1 MSSELK
7 NIKLIKKIASGAF
20 GDIYLAHD
28 VNEKIPVA
36 VKVERRGHQAQI
48 KHEYSV
54 YSRLNGSASKFV
66 GITNRYDLVPKVF
79 GFGKILVDNIYLNC
93 LVMELLGKSLE
104 ELFVSSNRL
113 LSLKT
118 VCMLSCRMIES
129 VELVHNKHFIH
140 RDIKP
145 DNFVFDIG
153 QDTLYLIDYGL
164 AKEYRDPVT
173 LVHREIRYDKS
184 LTGTA
189 RYASIRTHQG
199 YEQSRRDDLES
210 IGYCLVYFLKG
221 RLPWQG
227 LRAETKQERYDKIKE
242 YKETLKIWELCS
254 DLPHEFYMYIF
265 YVRNLGY
272 DDWPNYE
279 YLKDLFRG
287 LLRKNGWRD
296 DGKFDWK
303 T

>member
-1 MSSELK
+1 MSTELT

-20 GDIYLAHD
+20 GEIYLGHD
-28 VNEKIPVA
+28 SNLQVPVA
-36 VKVERRGHQAQI
+36 VKIEKRETHAQI

-54 YSRLNGSASKFV
+54 YRRLSKTQSRFSM
-66 GITNRYDLVPKVF
+66 GIKSDLIPKIF
-79 GFGKILVDNIYLNC
+79 SYGKININNILTNC

-104 ELFVSSNRL
+104 EIFVENNRRFKL
-113 LSLKT
+113 QTVVSLGIR
-118 VCMLSCRMIES
+118 MLES
-129 VELVHNKHFIH
+129 VELVHNKHFVH

-145 DNFVFDIG
+145 DNFVFDIS
-153 QDTLYLIDYGL
+153 QSTLYLIDYGL
-164 AKEYRDPVT
+164 AKEYRDPNT

-199 YEQSRRDDLES
+199 IEQSRRDDLES
-210 IGYCLVYFLKG
+210 IGYCLIYFLKG

-227 LRAETKQERYDKIKE
+227 LRAETKQDRYDKIKE
-242 YKETLKIWELCS
+242 YKENMKIWELCS

-279 YLKDLFRG
+279 YLRDLFRG
-287 LLRKNGWRD
+287 INKKNQFRD
-296 DGKFDWK
+296 QINFSNL
-303 T
+303 